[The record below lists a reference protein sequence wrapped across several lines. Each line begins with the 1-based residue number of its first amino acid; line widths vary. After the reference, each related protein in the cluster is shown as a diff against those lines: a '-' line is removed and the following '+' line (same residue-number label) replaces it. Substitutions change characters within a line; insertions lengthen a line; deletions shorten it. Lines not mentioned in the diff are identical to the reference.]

1 MRQVAI
7 LGAGGMGTAL
17 ALLFGKAVPDVRIW
31 SRDRQHAELFARLRV
46 NERHL
51 PGIRVPD
58 SVLVSN
64 DARLAAEG
72 ADLIVAAVPT
82 SYLRA
87 TLTML
92 APEIPAGT
100 PVLSV
105 VKGIEFGTFARPSQ
119 IIEDTLGARPI
130 AVLSGPSHAEELA
143 RGLPA
148 SVVVSGSF
156 EPLWPRSATF

>member
-1 MRQVAI
+1 MGQ
-7 LGAGGMGTAL
+7 GGWGLRFAV
-17 ALLFGKAVPDVRIW
+17 LFGKAVPDVRLW
-31 SRDRQHAELFARLRV
+31 SRDRQHADLLARLRV

-51 PGIRVPD
+51 PGIRVPE
-58 SVLVSN
+58 SVRVSN
-64 DARLAAEG
+64 VACEVAEG

-87 TLTML
+87 TLTRL
-92 APEIPAGT
+92 APEIPAKT

-119 IIEDTLGARPI
+119 IIEETLGARPV

-148 SVVVSGSF
+148 SVVVSGTF
-156 EPLWPRSATF
+156 EPLCARSVMF